1 MSERGG
7 RAGVLD
13 RIHKLLA
20 LASSPNEHE
29 ARTAA
34 VLAAKLI
41 RQHRVVLAMP
51 PATPAARPT
60 PPGSKKKTPGSKRG
74 TRQVADVPERIV
86 SPLGGDCTHCGGRY
100 RSGATVYWF
109 SSGGGMHPAC
119 FQEWLKT
126 K

>member
-7 RAGVLD
+7 RAGVLE
-13 RIHKLLA
+13 RIQKLIA

-41 RQHRVVLAMP
+41 RQHRVVLALP
-51 PATPAARPT
+51 PATPGAGA
-60 PPGSKKKTPGSKRG
+60 KKKTPGSKRG
-74 TRQVADVPERIV
+74 VKQVADVPDRIA
-86 SPLGGDCTHCGGRY
+86 SPLGGDCTYCGARY
-100 RSGATVYWF
+100 RAGAQVYWF

-119 FQEWLKT
+119 YQEWFKRR
-126 K
+126 